1 METLPFALIVILAGV
16 LSSGDGMLRTLMLCC
31 LFGAT
36 ATLSLPGLGGAPI
49 TPAVLLLPFLFWRA
63 LQDRGLGNV
72 VQQVAFPSAGFWLML
87 LVIWGVLSALFVP
100 RLFAG
105 ATLVFSTDRGFITGP
120 QVQLQPLKPS
130 STNLTQS
137 AYAIGGLMA
146 FVAVR
151 SLLQAEGRMSKFRDA
166 VLLLGVVNCLAALL
180 DLAELKLGLPSLL
193 TLVRNANYAILT
205 GAEVGGLVRISGTF
219 PETSAFSAFT
229 LPIFAFSAC
238 LWHAGVRKGRSG
250 GVALASLV
258 LLLLSTS
265 STAYAALLVYGMTV
279 ACFLVA
285 CTMLDVKLPRLGK
298 AVLLLWTVAVAVCL
312 VILLRPDFV
321 DRVWQFFEITLFKK
335 MDSDSGI
342 ERGSWNLQAWTNF
355 IDTYGV
361 GTGLGSARSS
371 SFLLV
376 LLSNLG
382 VIGCLLFGAFLL
394 TAFRSAFGAGSG
406 HDVAVAR
413 AAGLAALAAL
423 IAASISATVF
433 DLGMAF
439 YAYAAA
445 AAAPLLATERRAA
458 AQVRRRAHA

>member
-36 ATLSLPGLGGAPI
+36 ATLALPGLGGAPI

-63 LQDRGLGNV
+63 LQDRGLRSTV
-72 VQQVAFPSAGFWLML
+72 HQVAFPSAGFWLLL
-87 LVIWGVLSALFVP
+87 LVIWGLLSALFLP

-105 ATLVFSTDRGFITGP
+105 TTLVFSTDRGFITGP
-120 QVQLQPLKPS
+120 QVQLLPLKPS

-137 AYAIGGLMA
+137 AYAIGGLVA

-166 VLLLGVVNCLAALL
+166 VLLLGIVNCVAALL
-180 DLAELKLGLPSLL
+180 DLAEQRLGVPSLL
-193 TLVRNANYAILT
+193 ALVRNANYAILT
-205 GAEVGGLVRISGTF
+205 GQEVSGMARISGTF

-238 LWHAGVRKGRSG
+238 LWNAGIRRRYSG
-250 GVALASLV
+250 VVALSSLV

-265 STAYAALLVYGMTV
+265 STAYAALLVYGVTV
-279 ACFLVA
+279 AA
-285 CTMLDVKLPRLGK
+285 CLIGRSMLNIKLPRLGK
-298 AVLLLWTVAVAVCL
+298 AALLLWTVAVAVCI
-312 VILLRPDFV
+312 VMLLRPDLV

-335 MDSDSGI
+335 MDSASGI
-342 ERGSWNLQAWTNF
+342 ERGSWNLQAWINF
-355 IDTYGV
+355 IETYGV

-382 VIGCLLFGAFLL
+382 AIGCLLFALFLL
-394 TAFRSAFGAGSG
+394 TAFHSAFGSGDG
-406 HDVAVAR
+406 HDATVAK

-439 YAYAAA
+439 YAYVAA
-445 AAAPLLATERRAA
+445 AAAPMLAAERHTTALTQR
-458 AQVRRRAHA
+458 HAPI